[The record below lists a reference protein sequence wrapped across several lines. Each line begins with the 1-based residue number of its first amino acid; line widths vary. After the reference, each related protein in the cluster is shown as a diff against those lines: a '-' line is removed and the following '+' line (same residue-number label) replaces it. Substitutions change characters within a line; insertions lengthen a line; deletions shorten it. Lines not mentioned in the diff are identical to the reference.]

1 MPDKRLSKL
10 DNIPTGMSSHRM
22 RENLGLK
29 LLEGKVAVIYGA
41 GGGVGGAVAKAFAR
55 EGADVFLAG
64 RTKSS
69 LDTVARDISKAGG
82 SAEISK
88 IDALDS
94 KAVEAHLS
102 EIAVKK
108 RRLDISFNLIG
119 TSVAMGIRLNELSDE
134 RFENAAFNKVR
145 SNFITM
151 TAAARLMEKQ
161 GSGVILGLTA
171 PNARLPRPNMGGFA
185 VGGAAIESL
194 CRQLAFEAGP
204 RGVRVIC
211 LRTGG
216 TPDNPVLQEVF
227 AHLAKLRG
235 TSPEAI
241 AREEAQAT
249 ALKRAPVLPEVA
261 NAAVLMASD
270 YASAITATTINAS
283 CGELVD

>member
-1 MPDKRLSKL
+1 MNSQTLPAHQGFRLL
-10 DNIPTGMSSHRM
+10 N
-22 RENLGLK
+22 
-29 LLEGKVAVIYGA
+29 GKVAVVYGA
-41 GGGVGGAVAKAFAR
+41 AGGVGSAVAKAFAR
-55 EGADVFLAG
+55 EGATVFLAG
-64 RTKSS
+64 RTESS
-69 LDTVARDISKAGG
+69 LDAVARDILKAGG

-88 IDALDS
+88 IDALDP
-94 KAVEAHLS
+94 KAVDAHLS
-102 EIAVKK
+102 QIGAKK

-119 TSVAMGIRLNELSDE
+119 TSVAMGTRLNELSDE

-171 PNARLPRPNMGGFA
+171 PNARLPRPNSGGFA
-185 VGGAAIESL
+185 IGGAAIESL

-241 AREEAQAT
+241 AKEEAQVT
-249 ALKRAPVLPEVA
+249 ALKRAPMLPEVA